1 MVGKCQQSMLD
12 EEWMM
17 KAKCRAIDREMFFDK
32 YEEDPILAKTVDETI
47 CLQCPVIAECFNH
60 GTTNSEWGV
69 WGGVY
74 LVDGEPSPSKNMHK
88 TKEVWSMILDAVSDG

>member
-1 MVGKCQQSMLD
+1 MLD

-47 CLQCPVIAECFNH
+47 CLQLYQSVSIMEQQ
-60 GTTNSEWGV
+60 TQSGV
-69 WGGVY
+69 FGVVY
-74 LVDGEPSPSKNMHK
+74 
-88 TKEVWSMILDAVSDG
+88 T